1 MEIQMIQ
8 SSVLLLAFILL
19 FNIGQ
24 APRSVAATNDPSSVV
39 SDLGGRALASVP
51 NENTAAVRQGVFRQ
65 LFRQY
70 FDVEACARAAL
81 GPYWLKAT
89 AQQRQEFVEL
99 YADYVAIGY
108 STAFTSLGG
117 ESFKIVGNR
126 LDKEGVIVT
135 SRIEIQGAA
144 PITLDWQLI
153 NSANYG
159 YKVIDVTVD
168 GISMASRQHSELISV
183 LQRNGGQMSALLVAM
198 RDKNASNGVVR

>member
-1 MEIQMIQ
+1 MIK
-8 SSVLLLAFILL
+8 SAVLVLAFILL

-39 SDLGGRALASVP
+39 SDVGGRALASVP

-99 YADYVAIGY
+99 YTDYVAIGY

-126 LDKEGVIVT
+126 PDKEGVIVT
-135 SRIEIQGAA
+135 SRIEIHGAA

-153 NSANYG
+153 NSTNYG

>member
-1 MEIQMIQ
+1 MEIQMIK
-8 SSVLLLAFILL
+8 SAVLVLAFILL

-39 SDLGGRALASVP
+39 SDVGGRALASVP

-99 YADYVAIGY
+99 YTDYVAIGY

-126 LDKEGVIVT
+126 PDKEGVIVT
-135 SRIEIQGAA
+135 SRIEIHGAA

-153 NSANYG
+153 NSTNYG